1 MENIKRIYNEIVIRC
16 ALAHLVDIGMQSAA
30 DDELIEKTIEEI
42 KEKEANRKKGIPVV
56 GANFQIA
63 ILRAANDIAKTI
75 TPAELFIWV
84 RNNLTFAGTKDE
96 KRYTEGLC
104 CPSCGT
110 RMSMTCPECI
120 NEVPFTGIKYC
131 PACGQRISVVNDE
144 WEEDEDDDSD

>member
-1 MENIKRIYNEIVIRC
+1 MDNIKKKYDEIVIRC

-30 DDELIEKTIEEI
+30 DDELVEDAINEI
-42 KEKEANRKKGIPVV
+42 KEKEANRKKGIPII

-75 TPAELFIWV
+75 TPADLFVWV
-84 RNNLTFAGTKDE
+84 RNNLAFSGTKDE
-96 KRYTEGLC
+96 ERSTEKLC
-104 CPSCGT
+104 CPSCGAM
-110 RMSMTCPECI
+110 MSMTCPECI